1 MTVLC
6 LCQEDNH
13 RKLIPG
19 YANAFRARGVPFL
32 CVGSDLPFDCSLKGI
47 LRNYPEKPSWI
58 LHFESDF
65 PLLPDGLEHSDI
77 PTMCFQVD
85 TYAFTE
91 RRMRWSSLF
100 DHVAVFHPGYE
111 KRFQEEG
118 HDGAFLLPHA
128 VRRDLFDQPELFR
141 EFEVGWVGVT
151 QGAFYHKRQEWI
163 PQLASSFRMNDW
175 KRTYSLREVPEIYR
189 CSRVVVNIG
198 RDDFP
203 EDANLRVFEALA
215 SGALLVTSL
224 PTELTALGFEERVHF
239 AGYRHESE
247 ILDIVRRFLRD
258 QPARLRIAQAGREKA
273 LREHTYDRRVAQI
286 LERLQ
291 RFGGQKLA
299 PARQWPESRVQLMYL
314 DFFSA
319 HSALDCAATKLRR
332 IAGRG
337 LRETVEGAALLSR
350 AWIKGV
356 RYDHASS

>member
-19 YANAFRARGVPFL
+19 YASAFRARGISFL
-32 CVGSDLPFDCSLKGI
+32 CVGSDLPFDCSLEEI
-47 LRNYPEKPSWI
+47 LRTYPERPSCI
-58 LHFESDF
+58 FHFESDF

-77 PTMCFQVD
+77 PTVCFQVD
-85 TYAFTE
+85 TYAFTK

-111 KRFQEEG
+111 TRFQEEE
-118 HDGAFLLPHA
+118 HPGAFLLPHA
-128 VRRDLFDQPELFR
+128 VRGDLFNQPELFR
-141 EFEVGWVGVT
+141 GFEVGWVGMT
-151 QGAFYHKRQEWI
+151 QGAFYQRRREWI
-163 PQLASSFRMNDW
+163 PRLASSFRMNDW
-175 KRTYSLREVPEIYR
+175 ARTYSLREVPEIYR
-189 CSRVVVNIG
+189 RSRVVVNIG

-224 PTELTALGFEERVHF
+224 PTELAALGFEERVHF
-239 AGYRHESE
+239 VGYHHESE
-247 ILDIVRRFLRD
+247 ILGIVRRFLRD
-258 QPARLRIAQAGREKA
+258 EPARSRIAQAGREKV
-273 LREHTYDRRVAQI
+273 LRDHTYDCRVAEI

-299 PARQWPESRVQLMYL
+299 PARQWPQSRVQLMYL

-319 HSALDCAATKLRR
+319 HGVLDCAATKLRR

-337 LRETVEGAALLSR
+337 FSETLEGAALLSR
-350 AWIKGV
+350 AWM
-356 RYDHASS
+356 RQWLLASG